1 MAPVEIYRAGSW
13 FEFLACKERRPGSD
27 PAVIIIPSGEEKC
40 AASAI
45 FPEVES
51 GAVVTIP
58 ELIERYVKIKGRAG
72 LISRHGLESVLSAI
86 ISQSSTVYLNMERYR
101 QGYVKALTDFL
112 YDFRSSTLEGLQ
124 EAISTLKSGRL
135 TAREKE
141 LVRLDAACRQKLGE
155 IGFDLRSGLEELIH
169 HSKAAGFDF
178 NGSLRLPGRGELIF
192 WGFDTLT
199 SLEARF
205 IELAFEKGRRVVFL
219 HCAEGRAS
227 EQALRVQKNVNTLL
241 KQKAVPP
248 AECIT
253 APGPKN
259 YYSILAASLF
269 QPSLEQLSPG
279 DAGEGAGEERVEQPV
294 LLKANDRFSEMV
306 AIARR
311 IRELA
316 GKGVSFDR
324 IRIAAPAYDLYAAI
338 IRELFPG
345 YGIPFFLEEGRPLL
359 EFPLAALIN
368 NIVLQSTSANP
379 YALREKIFSS
389 PYVSY
394 ETEVTAAD
402 LVEYQAT
409 AGVELLAPAD
419 LRKQLETGGRFRL
432 DYEAINGLRRAA
444 YRTVQPAAGTHPL
457 ILFKSY
463 FDIAGNGAERPAVR
477 LQALLQSYLLAG
489 AERGLSPWRSHM
501 SVSEFKEA
509 LHMLLRRF
517 HIAASG
523 SAAAASP
530 FPQEQSMGEREKS
543 VLEQVELILKRL
555 ETVSAPLVQEPA
567 GSFPL
572 TDLVRIFTR
581 LMLEAR
587 LSAPSGEA
595 GAASPGVLSLSVQ
608 RVDRGQYR
616 RWDYTFICGLVDG
629 EFPPAEEFNFL
640 QPRKDGLFPG
650 RIYTGVDLARHHFYR
665 LIGATARGLYLSC
678 PRSYN
683 GRRLPPSP
691 LLKEMEKLLPRL
703 AAGSAPGRDAAAEA
717 AGGAPLYSRREKLL
731 AVAEKVDSDYAGVA
745 PLLKE
750 LRREEKLFFDHVAAV
765 MRFDGLTSDANV
777 LSEFDGLFNPGGPA
791 IPFLERHLQGIN
803 YTAEVLERYAACP
816 LRFFFDDIL
825 GLKEEPDYHPDSTGG
840 GAAICAI
847 LKEYTAAICAA
858 EKAPDSEAAAALL
871 CELAARHFEMQE
883 TAAADLFQLRFRRQL
898 TAGLKGEEGRRPGLF
913 HAFLKC
919 EAEGP
924 DLIQPWRANLSGE
937 VELSEAFTVAVE
949 IDRVDLA
956 PWSGDY
962 ILYRYTTAPGDPRR
976 IVRGLRFDLPL
987 MLMLFADYAARELT
1001 AAAAAGPVT
1010 GFSPAAGAGLYLVKS
1025 PQQLQRR
1032 GYMVTDHLVAPRR
1045 HLVSKERPIFSGQR
1059 HGLIEQEHFAG
1070 AIESIANHIRRL
1082 HRLMKRGVFHPPLCK
1097 EREQSCA
1104 NCTFSRLCRKEQ
1116 ARLDSLSLAL
1126 HGAEEINLIKELF

>member
-1 MAPVEIYRAGSW
+1 MAQVEIYRAGAW
-13 FEFLACKERRPGSD
+13 FELLACKERRPGSG
-27 PAVIIIPSGEEKC
+27 PAVIIIPSGEEKR
-40 AASAI
+40 AAAAI
-45 FPEVES
+45 FPGVES

-86 ISQSSTVYLNMERYR
+86 ISQSSTAYLNMERYR

-124 EAISTLKSGRL
+124 EAISILKSGRL
-135 TAREKE
+135 TDREKE
-141 LVRLDAACRQKLGE
+141 LVRLEAACRQKLGE

-269 QPSLEQLSPG
+269 QPSLEQLPPG
-279 DAGEGAGEERVEQPV
+279 DAEGAGKEGVEQPV

-345 YGIPFFLEEGRPLL
+345 YGIPFTLEEGRPLL

-379 YALREKIFSS
+379 YTLREKIFSS

-394 ETEVTAAD
+394 ESEVTAAD
-402 LVEYQAT
+402 LAEYQAT

-419 LRKQLETGGRFRL
+419 LRKQLEPGGRFRL
-432 DYEAINGLRRAA
+432 DYEAINALRRAA
-444 YRTVQPAAGTHPL
+444 YRVVQPAAGTHPL

-463 FDIAGNGAERPAVR
+463 FDIAGNEAERPAVR

-489 AERGLSPWRSHM
+489 AERELSPWRSHM

-517 HIAASG
+517 RIAVSG
-523 SAAAASP
+523 SAASP
-530 FPQEQSMGEREKS
+530 FPQGQSVGGREKS
-543 VLEQVELILKRL
+543 VLEQIELILERL
-555 ETVSAPLVQEPA
+555 EAVSAPLEQAPA

-572 TDLVRIFTR
+572 ADLVRIFTR

-587 LSAPSGEA
+587 LFAPSGEE
-595 GAASPGVLSLSVQ
+595 GAASPGVFPLSVQ

-650 RIYTGVDLARHHFYR
+650 RIYTGVDLARHHFYL
-665 LIGATARGLYLSC
+665 LIGSTARGLYLSC

-691 LLKEMEKLLPRL
+691 LLKEMEKLLPRP
-703 AAGSAPGRDAAAEA
+703 AAGSAPGRGAAAEA

-731 AVAEKVDSDYAGVA
+731 ALAEKVDSGYAGVA

-791 IPFLERHLQGIN
+791 IPLLEGPLQGIN

-825 GLKEEPDYHPDSTGG
+825 GLKKEPDYDPDSTGG

-858 EKAPDSEAAAALL
+858 EKVPDSEVAVLL
-871 CELAARHFEMQE
+871 RGLAARHFEMQE
-883 TAAADLFQLRFRRQL
+883 TAAGADLFQLRFRRQL
-898 TAGLKGEEGRRPGLF
+898 TAGLKGEEERRPGLF
-913 HAFLKC
+913 HAFLKY

-987 MLMLFADYAARELT
+987 MLMLFADYASRELP
-1001 AAAAAGPVT
+1001 AAAAAGP
-1010 GFSPAAGAGLYLVKS
+1010 GSGCSRPAAGAGLYLVKS

-1032 GYMVTDHLVAPRR
+1032 SYMVTDHLVAPRR

-1070 AIESIANHIRRL
+1070 AIESIADHIRRL
-1082 HRLMKRGVFHPPLCK
+1082 HRLMKKGVFHPPLCK

-1104 NCTFSRLCRKEQ
+1104 NCTFSRLCRKDQ
-1116 ARLDSLSLAL
+1116 ARLDSLCLAL